1 LTARPTLEQA
11 LQQDGVVNGEGLNKA
26 RAYSQSKGV
35 PLERALTAL
44 SLADEERVWRSL
56 SKASGLPFV
65 DPGKAKVGDDLL
77 AKVPPDQIEQNGA
90 LPVLVKNGVLYV
102 AIDDPVKTFVADNLA
117 FFAGCEVRCALAPPR
132 ALKDAIKRAV
142 SGESQSSASG
152 AAGRSAKAAGASSG
166 TSGDPDAPIIKLV
179 DKTITEAVDQR
190 ASDIHVE
197 PFETTMRVRFRID
210 GVLREY
216 QQMPRDLLGPLSS
229 RLKILAGMDIA
240 EKRKPQD
247 GRIEFR
253 VGGRAIDIRTS
264 VLPSNH
270 GETIV
275 MRLLDKERNLLSLPA
290 LGFEGED
297 HDRFQSVIKRPNGIV
312 LVTGPT
318 GSGKTT
324 TLYAATEPAQPQR
337 RQDHHGRGSGRVQHR
352 RDQPVSGP
360 LQDRALVRA
369 HPARDAAPG
378 AEHHPRR

>member
-166 TSGDPDAPIIKLV
+166 TSGDPDAPILAFPPDGAELAADGTLPLRV
-179 DKTITEAVDQR
+179 EAGRGPFTWLADGAPIAVARRDRQIEVPAPGPGFVVLSVIDAEGR
-190 ASDIHVE
+190 AARSHI
-197 PFETTMRVRFRID
+197 RID
-210 GVLREY
+210 
-216 QQMPRDLLGPLSS
+216 PH
-229 RLKILAGMDIA
+229 LA
-240 EKRKPQD
+240 
-247 GRIEFR
+247 
-253 VGGRAIDIRTS
+253 
-264 VLPSNH
+264 
-270 GETIV
+270 
-275 MRLLDKERNLLSLPA
+275 
-290 LGFEGED
+290 
-297 HDRFQSVIKRPNGIV
+297 DR
-312 LVTGPT
+312 
-318 GSGKTT
+318 
-324 TLYAATEPAQPQR
+324 
-337 RQDHHGRGSGRVQHR
+337 
-352 RDQPVSGP
+352 
-360 LQDRALVRA
+360 
-369 HPARDAAPG
+369 
-378 AEHHPRR
+378 